1 MQMGLGNTGDQ
12 LGAFERQAICMFR
25 FDDHQNAANGLHER
39 SLQQRK
45 GTALHNYSCYPNVCD
60 LMHINSRRWWSAGR
74 PV

>member
-1 MQMGLGNTGDQ
+1 MGLGDARDQ
-12 LGAFERQAICMFR
+12 LGALERQAFRMFG

-45 GTALHNYSCYPNVCD
+45 GTALHNYSCCPNVCD
-60 LMHINSRRWWSAGR
+60 LMHINANRWWSADR

>member
-1 MQMGLGNTGDQ
+1 
-12 LGAFERQAICMFR
+12 MFG

-45 GTALHNYSCYPNVCD
+45 GTALHNYSCCSIVRD
-60 LMHINSRRWWSAGR
+60 LMHINVRGWWSADR

>member
-1 MQMGLGNTGDQ
+1 
-12 LGAFERQAICMFR
+12 MFR

-60 LMHINSRRWWSAGR
+60 LMHINSPRWWSADR